1 MHSVSCFRKGMQFLF
16 YCCNVDGTIKSLA
29 ILTQVGE
36 QHIWGEESKK
46 SLRCWSTV
54 VAKDKC
60 LSLGKPK
67 YLDTQKIG
75 CNHSK
80 IWTMWLYHRV
90 MSKRCRR
97 NGKQWKPWSDC
108 FSRSSLIWVCTVCPG
123 IPVRKLRIITVFKIV
138 KTCSSGLIYLL
149 LAKHSTLTEG
159 AKYLFFYVKL
169 YLDIFPW
176 IW

>member
-1 MHSVSCFRKGMQFLF
+1 MHSVHVSGKVSTTSRPSKRNLDTRWLIVWVWNLHFDGWPAILRKGMQFLF
-16 YCCNVDGTIKSLA
+16 YCCSVDGTIKSLA

-54 VAKDKC
+54 VAEDKC

-90 MSKRCRR
+90 
-97 NGKQWKPWSDC
+97 
-108 FSRSSLIWVCTVCPG
+108 RSPNDADGMANNENPDQTASL
-123 IPVRKLRIITVFKIV
+123 
-138 KTCSSGLIYLL
+138 
-149 LAKHSTLTEG
+149 G
-159 AKYLFFYVKL
+159 AV
-169 YLDIFPW
+169 
-176 IW
+176 